1 MCWLCL
7 LPCAACRQAQIGPGQ
22 LGLAGGAVLFGLVF
36 LLVSGGD
43 FATTNRY
50 KVGDLTCCSGWAPH
64 LLVACGTEAEQL
76 LQAAACCLQV
86 LTGKQQWR
94 LATGLQ

>member
-1 MCWLCL
+1 MYVLSVCLC
-7 LPCAACRQAQIGPGQ
+7 CRQAQIGPGQ

-50 KVGDLTCCSGWAPH
+50 KVGTNCVSRI
-64 LLVACGTEAEQL
+64 EAALPEAL
-76 LQAAACCLQV
+76 AA
-86 LTGKQQWR
+86 
-94 LATGLQ
+94 